1 MVISVQ
7 VQAWLDKPDDYGK
20 GLRLYEQ
27 LGLDDSVM
35 PMLELGPT
43 KYNRE
48 KLYDLLAAAVPVDQE
63 VVQPHFPTLG
73 ELIPPKIANIERQW
87 KEHYQKLHAIKLSLP
102 AMEPQERRK
111 ACLAI
116 VEGFQEHIVKAWDV
130 IDRYTETGEVPEE
143 KEEDTWDNLEPLLP
157 LQVKA
162 VKQLFSLPVRL
173 TRAKKKKDQ
182 DLIHQLDKEIQT
194 IKEKLYYE

>member
-1 MVISVQ
+1 MVISTQ
-7 VQAWLDKPDDYGK
+7 VQQWLDQPDDYGK
-20 GLRLYEQ
+20 GLRLYKQ
-27 LGLDDSVM
+27 LGLDDSLL

-48 KLYDLLAAAVPVDQE
+48 KLYDMLASAVPGDQE

-73 ELIPPKIANIERQW
+73 EVIPPKIANLERQW

-102 AMEPQERRK
+102 AMDQEERRK

-157 LQVKA
+157 LQLKA

-173 TRAKKKKDQ
+173 TRAKKKRDQ
-182 DLIHQLDKEIQT
+182 DLIDQLEGEIQT
-194 IKEKLYYE
+194 IRTKLGYE